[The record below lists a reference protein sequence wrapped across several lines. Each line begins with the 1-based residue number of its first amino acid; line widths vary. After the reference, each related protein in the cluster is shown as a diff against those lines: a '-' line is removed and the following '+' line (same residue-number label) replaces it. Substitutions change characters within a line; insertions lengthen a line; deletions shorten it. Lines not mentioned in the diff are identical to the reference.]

1 MSGCTYTLLWP
12 MKANCDLMSSS
23 APIRL
28 PIQMLEE
35 SPLVSFFRIGGHL
48 DNSNGQLAFEFCHNQ
63 CDVPGGTGDVV
74 AFKVRWISDQSVQN
88 VSIHM
93 CWPSF
98 AP

>member
-1 MSGCTYTLLWP
+1 M
-12 MKANCDLMSSS
+12 
-23 APIRL
+23 
-28 PIQMLEE
+28 
-35 SPLVSFFRIGGHL
+35 SFFRIGGHL
-48 DNSNGQLAFEFCHNQ
+48 DISNGQLAFEFCHNQ

-74 AFKVRWISDQSVQN
+74 AFKVRWISDQSVLN